1 MFKRFKN
8 IKLKYLLTHIIVTLA
23 YPAVR
28 AYRAQS
34 NGLLLFTDALTI
46 IGALLIILGIF
57 YSFILHGDF
66 DRVSYTFQ
74 RGLIRNGIVRPFED
88 VQRDKQKDRED
99 SFNYPLWLGIL
110 YIIVSSILAY
120 TVL

>member
-8 IKLKYLLTHIIVTLA
+8 IKLKYLLPHIIVTLA

-28 AYRAQS
+28 ASRAES

-46 IGALLIILGIF
+46 IGAVLIILGIF

-110 YIIVSSILAY
+110 YIIVSAILAY